1 MPERRTTLLAF
12 LAALALHV
20 LLLLVTWDLDL
31 FRPLTET
38 AAETPREQTVEVV
51 LEAEPVLPEL
61 PAVALPT
68 AYTSVP
74 ERQQAEEPPAV
85 PDFLALRDSRAA
97 DRIAGGE
104 PESSPRAER
113 TGEFPQ
119 VSILPDAGGERPAD
133 ATVIASS
140 PGGGG
145 SPDGDR
151 DAEGEAEQRG
161 RDLPQAPD
169 GGTASGGESERTQQ
183 PRRGEGA
190 QPPAPDLVRVP
201 ATGAVSVL
209 ADRRGEP
216 GDRGFEYEQDAFSP
230 AAGNLIQF
238 GDFQLSTVEWDFAP
252 WLESFKRAFLPNWI
266 PPYAYHLGVIDGW
279 TIVKLVVLTDGTVAG
294 MEVVEKQGHESLHQ
308 ASVAAL
314 RATAPL
320 KPLPEHF
327 PDPELVLTVKL
338 HYSAQEELPPDG
350 PRR

>member
-1 MPERRTTLLAF
+1 VQERRSTLLAF

-20 LLLLVTWDLDL
+20 LLLIVTWDLDL
-31 FRPLTET
+31 FRPLTEKEVV
-38 AAETPREQTVEVV
+38 AVREQTVEVV
-51 LEAEPVLPEL
+51 LEPEPDVPAL
-61 PAVALPT
+61 PAITLPT

-104 PESSPRAER
+104 PESSPRADR
-113 TGEFPQ
+113 AGEFPQ
-119 VSILPDAGGERPAD
+119 VAILPDVGGGQPAD
-133 ATVIASS
+133 ARVLAT
-140 PGGGG
+140 PEGGGG
-145 SPDGDR
+145 RPDGDR
-151 DAEGEAEQRG
+151 DAEGEQVLRG
-161 RDLPQAPD
+161 RDLPQTPD
-169 GGTASGGESERTQQ
+169 GATASGGESDRTQQ
-183 PRRGEGA
+183 PRRGEGERPA
-190 QPPAPDLVRVP
+190 APDLVEVP
-201 ATGAVSVL
+201 VTGAVSVL
-209 ADRRGEP
+209 DDRRGDP
-216 GDRGFEYEQDAFSP
+216 GDRGFEYRQDAFSP
-230 AAGNLIQF
+230 VAGNLIQF

-279 TIVKLVVLTDGTVAG
+279 TIVKLVVQPDGVVSG
-294 MEVVEKQGHESLHQ
+294 MEVVEKQGHASLHQ

-338 HYSAQEELPPDG
+338 HYSARDELPPAG
-350 PRR
+350 SRR

>member
-1 MPERRTTLLAF
+1 MHERRPTILAF

-20 LLLLVTWDLDL
+20 LLLVVTWDLDL
-31 FRPLTET
+31 FRPLSTE
-38 AAETPREQTVEVV
+38 AKPAPREETVEVV
-51 LEAEPVLPEL
+51 LEAEPVDPAL

-74 ERQQAEEPPAV
+74 ERQQAEAPPAV

-97 DRIAGGE
+97 DRIAGGTE
-104 PESSPRAER
+104 ASSPRAER

-119 VSILPDAGGERPAD
+119 VAILPGSGGGEPAD
-133 ATVIASS
+133 AAALAVPS
-140 PGGGG
+140 PSGGR
-145 SPDGDR
+145 PDGDR
-151 DAEGEAEQRG
+151 EAEGVTPRRG

-169 GGTASGGESERTQQ
+169 GATASGGEADRSQRS
-183 PRRGEGA
+183 RLGEGER
-190 QPPAPDLVRVP
+190 PTAPDLVRVP
-201 ATGAVSVL
+201 AAGAVSVL
-209 ADRRGEP
+209 DDSRRDP

-230 AAGNLIQF
+230 AGGNLIQF

-279 TIVKLVVLTDGTVAG
+279 TVVKLVVAPDGAVTG

-338 HYSAQEELPPDG
+338 HYSAREELPPAG

>member
-31 FRPLTET
+31 FRPLTES
-38 AAETPREQTVEVV
+38 AAEALRERTVEVV
-51 LEAEPVLPEL
+51 LEPEPAAPEL
-61 PAVALPT
+61 PAVSLPT

-104 PESSPRAER
+104 PASSPRAER

-119 VSILPDAGGERPAD
+119 VSILPDAGGGQPAD
-133 ATVIASS
+133 ASVLAT
-140 PGGGG
+140 PEGGGG
-145 SPDGDR
+145 RPDGGR
-151 DAEGEAEQRG
+151 DAEGEQEQRG
-161 RDLPQAPD
+161 RDLPQTPEGA
-169 GGTASGGESERTQQ
+169 TASGGESDRTQQ
-183 PRRGEGA
+183 PRRGEGERPA
-190 QPPAPDLVRVP
+190 APDLVEVP
-201 ATGAVSVL
+201 VTGAVSVL
-209 ADRRGEP
+209 DDRRGDP

-294 MEVVEKQGHESLHQ
+294 LEVVEKQGHESLHQ

-327 PDPELVLTVKL
+327 PDPELVLNVKL